1 MTLPRRLAYRDA
13 MSRSREKTQGKSS
26 VRAVEAIERPVLAGT
41 GEILGSLGA
50 TIRNRRK
57 QAELTLQE
65 VADRAE
71 LSISYLSQVERNLL
85 APSLSTLKRIADI
98 LSIPAGQLMFAP
110 DGNLSPSAPVGIVRR
125 QERKRLSFPGS
136 DIRYELLTPDM
147 RRKSSLLWLS
157 APPGSESGPP
167 FSHEGEDGVVMLKGQ
182 LDVEVGSLWHSLKA
196 GDSIYFR
203 AGLPHRWRN
212 PGQHTAEAI
221 WLSTPPSF

>member
-1 MTLPRRLAYRDA
+1 MRRLV
-13 MSRSREKTQGKSS
+13 ETTKGKSS
-26 VRAVEAIERPVLAGT
+26 ARAAEAIERPVLAGT
-41 GEILGSLGA
+41 GEILRSLGA

-65 VADRAE
+65 VADRAG

-125 QERKRLSFPGS
+125 QERKRLLFPGS
-136 DIRYELLTPDM
+136 DICYELLTPDM

-157 APPGSESGPP
+157 APPGSKSANPRRMP
-167 FSHEGEDGVVMLKGQ
+167 RMLSSISM
-182 LDVEVGSLWHSLKA
+182 SLLNKR
-196 GDSIYFR
+196 G
-203 AGLPHRWRN
+203 
-212 PGQHTAEAI
+212 
-221 WLSTPPSF
+221 